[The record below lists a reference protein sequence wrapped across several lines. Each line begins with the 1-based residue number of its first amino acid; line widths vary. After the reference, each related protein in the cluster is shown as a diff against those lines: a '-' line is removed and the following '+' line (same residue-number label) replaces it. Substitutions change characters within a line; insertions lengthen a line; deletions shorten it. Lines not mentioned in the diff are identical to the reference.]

1 MFDINNFIIDRVL
14 RGVAFKTN
22 TWDMIW
28 SVNQLTDVTLSCS
41 SEETT
46 ATDALG
52 TTIMTFERA
61 KTAQLTATNALFDL
75 GLLAHTFGTEK
86 EIASATNKIT
96 TPKFEVVS
104 IVDGQTE
111 YTLSQTPKEDIEHI
125 YVLNGDDTVGT
136 AYNAGTAAS
145 DTEFVYSSGKITV
158 PTSAKVGQE
167 FIVMY
172 EYDAE
177 QAVSVTNS
185 ATKFPTAFKFVL
197 EVLGAD
203 VCDPST
209 LIYAYIIFPA
219 AKLSSTVDITLATDG
234 GVPITINCYQEYCD
248 REKKLFQI
256 IVVDESEDANVTPA
270 PTPTPNP

>member
-1 MFDINNFIIDRVL
+1 MFDVNNFIIDRVL

-86 EIASATNKIT
+86 EIASASNKIT
-96 TPKFEVVS
+96 TPKFEVITVE
-104 IVDGQTE
+104 DGKTD
-111 YTLSQTPKEDIEHI
+111 YTLSQTPKEDVTKI
-125 YVLNGDDTVGT
+125 YSLNGDDTVGT
-136 AYNAGTAAS
+136 AYDAGTAAS
-145 DTEFVYSSGKITV
+145 ATEFVYSAGTITV
-158 PTSAKVGQE
+158 PTGAKAGQE

-177 QAVSVTNS
+177 EAVSVTNS
-185 ATKFPTAFKFVL
+185 ATKFPTAFKFIL

-256 IVVDESEDANVTPA
+256 IVVGDENNGSSPLVPPVTP
-270 PTPTPNP
+270 